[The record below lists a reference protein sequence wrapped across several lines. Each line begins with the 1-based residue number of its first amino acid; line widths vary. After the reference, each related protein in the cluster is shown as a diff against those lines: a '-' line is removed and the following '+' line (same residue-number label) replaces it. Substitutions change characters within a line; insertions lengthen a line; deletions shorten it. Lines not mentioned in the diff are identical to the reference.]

1 MWTIFK
7 VLVEFITILL
17 LFYVFFF
24 FFFGATWHVGF
35 QLLTR
40 GWKHAPCVGRQS
52 LHHWTTREVLCYF
65 LLIKNNIE
73 HKKLRLVLCDDQEQ
87 WDGEQV
93 GGRTKREGIHVC
105 CCFVPQSCLTL
116 CYPMDCSPP
125 GSSVHGSSHGQEYW
139 SGLPFP
145 SLGDLPDPGIEP
157 RSPALTGRFFTTEPP
172 GKPRYMYMYI

>member
-7 VLVEFITILL
+7 VLIEFVTILL
-17 LFYVFFF
+17 LFYVFFW
-24 FFFGATWHVGF
+24 ATWHVGF

-40 GWKHAPCVGRQS
+40 GWKHAPCIGRQS
-52 LHHWTTREVLCYF
+52 LHHWITKEVLCYF

-125 GSSVHGSSHGQEYW
+125 GSSVHGSSLGQEYW

-172 GKPRYMYMYI
+172 GKPRYMYTYS